1 MLSGTSTTLLGE
13 MQNATAALADSLSY
27 NEVIMVLY
35 IFFGIFP
42 NVLKTYAHTK
52 LIHRCL

>member
-1 MLSGTSTTLLGE
+1 MLSGTSTPLLGE

-35 IFFGIFP
+35 VFGIFP